1 MKNNIIVF
9 RGNPIEEMNGC
20 FELTRK
26 IFYVN
31 EIGMDDIKD
40 NSTIITEN
48 EVPPLLKEQI
58 VVPRK
63 DQVFYMLTREKE
75 TTENRK
81 IPATILAIENI
92 DNNDYPYKILGTYSY
107 KGLYL
112 APEDGEEV
120 FLKMHQSRLL
130 RKSNSQNSNR

>member
-26 IFYVN
+26 IFYLN
-31 EIGMDDIKD
+31 EIGMDDIKE
-40 NSTIITEN
+40 NSKIITEN

-81 IPATILAIENI
+81 YQQP
-92 DNNDYPYKILGTYSY
+92 
-107 KGLYL
+107 
-112 APEDGEEV
+112 
-120 FLKMHQSRLL
+120 F
-130 RKSNSQNSNR
+130 

>member
-26 IFYVN
+26 IFYLN

-40 NSTIITEN
+40 NSTIITEK
-48 EVPPLLKEQI
+48 EVPPLLKEKI

-81 IPATILAIENI
+81 IPATFLAIENI

-107 KGLYL
+107 EGLYL

-130 RKSNSQNSNR
+130 RKSNSQNGNR

>member
-1 MKNNIIVF
+1 MKNNIIEF

-26 IFYVN
+26 IFYLN
-31 EIGMDDIKD
+31 ETGMDDIKE
-40 NSTIITEN
+40 NSKIITEN

-63 DQVFYMLTREKE
+63 DQVFYMLTREKQ

-81 IPATILAIENI
+81 IPATFLAIENI

-107 KGLYL
+107 EGLYL
-112 APEDGEEV
+112 TPEDGEEV
-120 FLKMHQSRLL
+120 FLKMKQSRLL
-130 RKSNSQNSNR
+130 RKSNSHK

>member
-26 IFYVN
+26 IFYLN

-40 NSTIITEN
+40 NSKIITEN

-81 IPATILAIENI
+81 IPAT
-92 DNNDYPYKILGTYSY
+92 S
-107 KGLYL
+107 
-112 APEDGEEV
+112 V
-120 FLKMHQSRLL
+120 FKNAS
-130 RKSNSQNSNR
+130 KSVIKKK

>member
-26 IFYVN
+26 IFYLN
-31 EIGMDDIKD
+31 EIGMDDIKE
-40 NSTIITEN
+40 NSKIMTEN
-48 EVPPLLKEQI
+48 EVPPSLKEQI
-58 VVPRK
+58 LLPRK

-81 IPATILAIENI
+81 IPATFLAIENI

-107 KGLYL
+107 EGLYL

-120 FLKMHQSRLL
+120 FLNMHQSRLL
-130 RKSNSQNSNR
+130 RKSNIKK

>member
-9 RGNPIEEMNGC
+9 RGNPIEEMNSC

-26 IFYVN
+26 IFYLN

-63 DQVFYMLTREKE
+63 DQVFYMLTREKQ

-81 IPATILAIENI
+81 IPATFLAIENI

-107 KGLYL
+107 EGLYL

-120 FLKMHQSRLL
+120 FLKMKQSRLL
-130 RKSNSQNSNR
+130 RKSNSHK